1 MIWFLWALGAS
12 LCAAALAE
20 SNRIFRLDPQLLNA
34 WRSTFGTILL
44 AIAIP
49 YMEWS
54 DERNFYIVAVLDG
67 FVTAIGMILFFY
79 LSAKRTGRVSSM
91 ILPMAAV
98 GAYLTWW
105 LISPAERPDILE
117 NPGKVL
123 TATISAVVVFMALQ
137 KVRDNDASWE
147 SFLIVLPVG
156 IAFGVIDALTKSVMG
171 SSYNIYSLALAY
183 AFIALAVCTLAAWIA
198 AMPKPPGGRTCSFF
212 EGKLLWGSFWCAFW
226 TVGMVLCGVFSLS
239 LAPHPTLPGLVMA
252 LTPIWLFILNT
263 IREVDD
269 EVSIPASILIVIGA
283 IGLLLSTI

>member
-1 MIWFLWALGAS
+1 
-12 LCAAALAE
+12 
-20 SNRIFRLDPQLLNA
+20 NA
-34 WRSTFGTILL
+34 WRSTFGTALI

-54 DERNFYIVAVLDG
+54 TDRDFYIVAVLDG
-67 FVTAIGMILFFY
+67 VVTAIGMILFFH
-79 LSAKRTGRVSSM
+79 LAAKRTGRVSSM

-105 LISPAERPDILE
+105 MISPLERPDLLQ

-123 TATISAVVVFMALQ
+123 TATISAVIVFLALQ

-156 IAFGVIDALTKSVMG
+156 LAFGVIDALTKSVMG
-171 SSYNIYSLALAY
+171 NTYNIYSSALAY
-183 AFIALAVCTLAAWIA
+183 AFIALAICAVAAWLA
-198 AMPKPPGGRTCSFF
+198 AMPKPAGGRPCSFF
-212 EGKLLWGSFWCAFW
+212 DRKLLWGAFWCAFW
-226 TVGMVLCGVFSLS
+226 TAGMVLAGVFSLS

-252 LTPIWLFILNT
+252 LTPIWLFLLNL
-263 IREVDD
+263 IRKVDD
-269 EVSIPASILIVIGA
+269 EVSLPASILIVVGA